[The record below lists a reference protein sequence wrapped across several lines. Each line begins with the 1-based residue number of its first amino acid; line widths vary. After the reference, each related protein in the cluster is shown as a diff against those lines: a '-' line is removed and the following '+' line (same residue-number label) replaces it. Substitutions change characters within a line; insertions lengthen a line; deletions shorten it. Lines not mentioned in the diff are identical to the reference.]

1 MVAVVGVMAFFAA
14 PAEAQRTGDHIV
26 PSIETVCDGDPF
38 SFGLCNAY
46 CESHDCDSPTPIGTP
61 RACSNILRNYK
72 KKSGGAVPPCSCPCQ
87 FAVAGD
93 LALLEEA
100 AEADIPP
107 GDVDIDVLGTLDDAC
122 GANVGPNGEA
132 GYLAEAWEFGGPG
145 DGQQGIRLAYWLT
158 GDAEEGGTCNKLGV
172 GLDGLSDIH
181 PDFSYGPYIEIEE
194 TLTGGLFQSCQGVLD
209 FICEQVEQPE

>member
-87 FAVAGD
+87 FGIEND
-93 LALLEEA
+93 LALLEENMELENPA
-100 AEADIPP
+100 ADIDIP
-107 GDVDIDVLGTLDDAC
+107 GTYQQAC
-122 GANVGPNGEA
+122 GNDGPNGEPA
-132 GYLAEAWEFGGPG
+132 FRAEAYESQGPV
-145 DGQQGIRLAYWLT
+145 DGSQGIRLFYWLT
-158 GDAEEGGTCNKLGV
+158 PAGEETDATCNKEGG
-172 GLDGLSDIH
+172 GLDGVSD
-181 PDFSYGPYIEIEE
+181 DFFDWAYGPWIEVSE
-194 TLTGGLFQSCQGVLD
+194 TLTEGEFQACATVLE
-209 FICEQVEQPE
+209 FFCTE